1 MVESV
6 VVGICLD
13 KVCEC
18 ITDFIGAHSC
28 VSDAPAQFHS
38 SVDLVDAATTGLL
51 PSATVGVPVA
61 FLADKFYTLLVL
73 HLEVTDAY
81 VAHIQHRNEPL
92 GTFIAYHTGTFLRH
106 PCRAVLMEAYVNV
119 QINQ

>member
-61 FLADKFYTLLVL
+61 FLADKFYALLVL

-81 VAHIQHRNEPL
+81 VAHIQHRNEPTHDDTHFSNFAGQHQMMKYTA
-92 GTFIAYHTGTFLRH
+92 GTPTENRTR
-106 PCRAVLMEAYVNV
+106 N
-119 QINQ
+119 